1 MLVSDTDWGGLYPN
15 SVAVSSSGRIYVGMR
30 QFVGMHDLADKD
42 QKLELLAPGKS
53 FLHVEN

>member
-1 MLVSDTDWGGLYPN
+1 
-15 SVAVSSSGRIYVGMR
+15 
-30 QFVGMHDLADKD
+30 VGMHDLADKD